1 MKACFRGVLRQWH
14 WIFFAAVILLTIGMD
29 VFIAHNILDG
39 MHPNTY
45 IAD

>member
-14 WIFFAAVILLTIGMD
+14 WIFFAAVILLTIGWMCSS
-29 VFIAHNILDG
+29 LTTYWTG

>member
-39 MHPNTY
+39 D
-45 IAD
+45 AS